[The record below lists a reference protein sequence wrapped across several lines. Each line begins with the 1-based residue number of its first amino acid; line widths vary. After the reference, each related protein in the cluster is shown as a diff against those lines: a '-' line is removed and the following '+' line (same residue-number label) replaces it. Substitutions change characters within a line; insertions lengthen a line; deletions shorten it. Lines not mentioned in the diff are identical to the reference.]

1 VPDER
6 ADQLR
11 LFVACELPDD
21 VRDALGRVQDDI
33 RRTAGDKLRWV
44 RPEGIHVTLKFLG
57 EVEATR
63 VEGITSALAF
73 AIQPFELQVRPAALG
88 TFGGNQLRVLW
99 VGLEGDIEPL
109 VSLAG
114 AVDAALEPLGFPRE
128 QRPFAA
134 HLTLARPRNTVH
146 PAELRTLA
154 SLVRRYETPRLP
166 PMTLRS
172 VSLMQSTLGRGGS
185 VYTRLAEFP

>member
-1 VPDER
+1 VR
-6 ADQLR
+6 A
-11 LFVACELPDD
+11 
-21 VRDALGRVQDDI
+21 ALGRVQDDI
-33 RRTAGDKLRWV
+33 RRLAGDKLRWV
-44 RPEGIHVTLKFLG
+44 RPEAIHVTLKFLG
-57 EVEATR
+57 EVDASR
-63 VEGITSALAF
+63 VEGIRAALAA
-73 AIQPFELQVRPAALG
+73 AISPFEVRVRPAALG

-109 VSLAG
+109 ASLAG
-114 AVDAALEPLGFPRE
+114 AVEVALEPLGFPRE

-154 SLVRRYETPRLP
+154 SLARGYEAPRLP
-166 PMTLRS
+166 SMTLRS

-185 VYTRLAEFP
+185 VYTRLAEYPR